1 MCLVVRSALLCLYP
15 SSTAVPIYKLS
26 PSPAPE
32 RSASYLARLRTNM
45 RGGGARLAFA
55 SRLLLLALAAACTAG
70 RAGGHGVQP
79 LSRVAIHRAR
89 VALDAS
95 AAVRASP
102 SLLGSRVRLVEF
114 PFFHF
119 FLLPFTSTT
128 TLAASITP
136 AGVTSQSYS

>member
-1 MCLVVRSALLCLYP
+1 
-15 SSTAVPIYKLS
+15 
-26 PSPAPE
+26 
-32 RSASYLARLRTNM
+32 M

-102 SLLGSRVRLVEF
+102 SLLGSRVRWVEF
-114 PFFHF
+114 PLFSLL
-119 FLLPFTSTT
+119 LLPFTSTT
-128 TLAASITP
+128 TLAASIRLRLLKLQHVIFLFFP
-136 AGVTSQSYS
+136 EGQHVIFLEVALRGQRDG